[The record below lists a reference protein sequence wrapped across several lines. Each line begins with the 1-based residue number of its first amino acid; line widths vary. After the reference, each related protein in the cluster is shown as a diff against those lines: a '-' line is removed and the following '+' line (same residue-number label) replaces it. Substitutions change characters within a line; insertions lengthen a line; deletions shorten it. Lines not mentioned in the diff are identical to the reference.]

1 MAFCNSCGATLS
13 PGTKFCNKCGAVVS
27 GGPTAPA
34 AATTP
39 STPPAGSSSALKII
53 LIVVAVIVGIGILG
67 AAIGVATVGIVGH
80 RIAKHAHV
88 TTQGDR
94 VKVDT
99 PIGSFSAND
108 PDQTVKE
115 LGVEVYPGAEV
126 QKEGTATATFGP
138 VHTVAANFE
147 TSDPLDKV
155 CDFYKSKFPG
165 ANVTSSQE
173 NHCSIVSGGPG
184 NSVTINIEA
193 GGGTTKIHI
202 ASITKKSSS
211 PS

>member
-1 MAFCNSCGATLS
+1 MAFCNSCGATLN
-13 PGTKFCNKCGAVVS
+13 PGTKFCNKCGAVQPA
-27 GGPTAPA
+27 GPSASPA
-34 AATTP
+34 AA
-39 STPPAGSSSALKII
+39 PPAAAPTGGSSALKII

-67 AAIGVATVGIVGH
+67 IATVGFVGY
-80 RIAKHAHV
+80 RIAKSAHV

-99 PIGSFSAND
+99 PLGSFSAND
-108 PDQTVKE
+108 PDETVKE

-126 QKEGTATATFGP
+126 QKQGTATATFGS

-173 NHCSIVSGGPG
+173 NHCSIVSD
-184 NSVTINIEA
+184 NSDKSVTINIEA
-193 GGGTTKIHI
+193 SGGTTKINI
-202 ASITKKSSS
+202 ASVSKKSTSS
-211 PS
+211 N